1 MLADIYTSII
11 ASAYLVG
18 IEQRLGAEFLEEK
31 SAPPRMV
38 WVPVSDSF
46 VAGDNGKRSTTDR
59 LLRSLATRVARMR
72 IRILVKGD
80 VDTATDDI
88 REVETILRNLIAA
101 ISTEAHGDFA
111 IEGGEW
117 VSSDGAESF
126 QYGRAYDLTVSFNIP
141 LYRDPVVDGVT
152 TVGPPLT
159 QSNADLLKDFGPEG
173 ND

>member
-1 MLADIYTSII
+1 MLADIYTAVS

-18 IEQRLGAEFLEEK
+18 IEQRLGAEFLDEK

-46 VAGDNGKRSTTDR
+46 VAGDNGKRGTTDR
-59 LLRSLATRVARMR
+59 LLRSVGTRVARVRVR
-72 IRILVKGD
+72 IYAKAS

-88 REVETILRNLIAA
+88 RAVETMLRSLITA
-101 ISTEAHGDFA
+101 ISSEAHGDFA
-111 IEGGEW
+111 VEGGEW
-117 VSSDGAESF
+117 VSADGAELLE
-126 QYGRAYDLTVSFNIP
+126 YGRAYDLTVSFNIP
-141 LYRDPVVDGVT
+141 MYRNPVVDGIT

-159 QSNADLLKDFGPEG
+159 QANADILKDFGPEG

>member
-11 ASAYLVG
+11 TSAYLVG

-38 WVPVSDSF
+38 WVPVGDSF
-46 VAGDNGKRSTTDR
+46 VPGDNGKRSTTDR
-59 LLRSLATRVARMR
+59 LLRSVGTRVARVRVR
-72 IRILVKGD
+72 IYVKASM
-80 VDTATDDI
+80 DTATDDI
-88 REVETILRNLIAA
+88 REVETMLRSLITA
-101 ISTEAHGDFA
+101 ISSEAHGDFA
-111 IEGGEW
+111 LEGGEW
-117 VSSDGAESF
+117 VSADGAELL

-152 TVGPPLT
+152 TVGPPLIQT
-159 QSNADLLKDFGPEG
+159 NADLLKDFGPEG